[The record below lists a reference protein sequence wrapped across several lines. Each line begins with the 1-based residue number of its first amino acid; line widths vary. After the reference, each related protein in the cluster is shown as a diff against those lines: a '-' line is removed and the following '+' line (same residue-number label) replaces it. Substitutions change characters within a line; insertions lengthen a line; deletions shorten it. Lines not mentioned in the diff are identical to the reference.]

1 MRATHYTKET
11 ILSLGVVERNFPVFQ
26 AGDTIIVTTN
36 VPEVINTKAK
46 DTQKATRNQSFEG
59 VVIAI
64 KNSGIAMTFTV
75 RRIIDGISIE
85 RIFPYYSPNVLS
97 VELKQEGSVRRAKL
111 YYLRDR
117 YGRSSEV
124 KRKKKIKEIKVVKP
138 ESINLSS
145 KTTTPL
151 TTSL

>member
-26 AGDTIIVTTN
+26 AGDTIIVTTK